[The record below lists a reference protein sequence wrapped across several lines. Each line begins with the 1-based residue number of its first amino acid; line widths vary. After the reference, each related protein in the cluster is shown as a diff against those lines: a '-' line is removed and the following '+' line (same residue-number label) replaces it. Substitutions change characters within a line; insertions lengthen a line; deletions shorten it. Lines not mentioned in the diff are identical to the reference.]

1 MKLNKSRTILVG
13 LAFFTI
19 STFWMLYNNSIPL
32 ILKETFDLNEMVAGI
47 IMAADNVLALFMLPL
62 FGMLSDK
69 TNSKVGKRM
78 PYILIGTIVS
88 VIFMMLL
95 LVFDTPTTL
104 VQFIVVLAIL
114 LIAMSIHRSPSV
126 ALMPDVIPK
135 PLLSK
140 GNAVINLMGAA
151 GGIIALVFIALLSPG
166 EGETNF
172 LLFGAVALVMIIGV
186 AVLFFTLNENKA
198 RQEKETAF
206 PEEVDEQEDDN
217 LAFIDNLSKGNTS
230 KTKLSKPKRNS
241 LLLILVS
248 IFFWFFGYN
257 AIVSAYSKYAVV
269 EWGLTDGMYAYALIV
284 AQVAAIVAFIPIGM
298 AATKIGRKKTILMG
312 IATLTVAFGAIG
324 FFKEFSTFILVLFV
338 FAGFGWAAINVNS
351 YPMVVSLSKGSDIGK
366 YTGYYYT
373 ASMAS
378 QIVTPIASGYL
389 LEYVGYWTLF
399 PYAALFV
406 AISAIT
412 MIFVKH
418 GDSRPKKLESKIEA
432 FDVED

>member
-1 MKLNKSRTILVG
+1 MKLNKTRTLIVG

-32 ILKETFDLNEMVAGI
+32 ILKETFDLNEVLAGF
-47 IMAADNVLALFMLPL
+47 IMSVDNILALFMLPL

-69 TNSKVGKRM
+69 TSSRIGKRM
-78 PYILIGTIVS
+78 PYILIGTILS
-88 VIFMMLL
+88 VVLMMLL
-95 LVFDTPTTL
+95 IVFDTPSTL
-104 VQFIVVLAIL
+104 VPFIVILGIL
-114 LIAMSIHRSPSV
+114 LIAMSIYRSPAV
-126 ALMPDVIPK
+126 ALMPDVTPK

-151 GGIIALVFIALLSPG
+151 GGIIALIFIAILSPG

-172 LLFGAVALVMIIGV
+172 ALFGAVAAVMLVGV
-186 AVLFFTLNENKA
+186 AILFFTFDENKA
-198 RQEKETAF
+198 RKEKEDNF
-206 PEEVDEQEDDN
+206 PDETN
-217 LAFIDNLSKGNTS
+217 LVKESGEPKAVMSKS
-230 KTKLSKPKRNS
+230 KRNS
-241 LLLILVS
+241 LILILAS
-248 IFFWFFGYN
+248 IFLWFFGYN
-257 AIVSAYSKYAVV
+257 AIVSAYSKYAVI
-269 EWGLTDGMYAYALIV
+269 EWGLTEGMYAHALII
-284 AQVAAIVAFIPIGM
+284 AQVAAIIAFIPIGFI
-298 AATKIGRKKTILMG
+298 ATKIGRKRTIITG
-312 IATLTVAFGAIG
+312 IITLTIAFGSVG
-324 FFKEFSTFILVLFV
+324 FFKEWNNIILAMFVL
-338 FAGFGWAAINVNS
+338 AGFGWAAINVNS

-378 QIVTPIASGYL
+378 QIVTPIVSGAL

-406 AISAIT
+406 ILSAVT

-418 GDSRPKKLESKIEA
+418 GDSRPAKLKNKIEA

>member
-1 MKLNKSRTILVG
+1 MKLNKTRTLIVG

-32 ILKETFDLNEMVAGI
+32 ILKETFDLNEVLAGF
-47 IMAADNVLALFMLPL
+47 IMSVDNILALFMLPL

-69 TNSKVGKRM
+69 TSSRIGKRM
-78 PYILIGTIVS
+78 PYILIGTILS
-88 VIFMMLL
+88 VVLMMLL
-95 LVFDTPTTL
+95 IVFDTPSTL
-104 VQFIVVLAIL
+104 VPFIVILGIL
-114 LIAMSIHRSPSV
+114 LIAMSIYRSPAV
-126 ALMPDVIPK
+126 ALMPDVTPK

-151 GGIIALVFIALLSPG
+151 GGIIALIFIAILSPG

-172 LLFGAVALVMIIGV
+172 ALFGAVAAVMLVGV
-186 AVLFFTLNENKA
+186 AILFFTFDENKA
-198 RQEKETAF
+198 RKEKEDNF
-206 PEEVDEQEDDN
+206 PDETN
-217 LAFIDNLSKGNTS
+217 LVKESGEPKAVMSKS
-230 KTKLSKPKRNS
+230 KRNS
-241 LLLILVS
+241 LILILAS
-248 IFFWFFGYN
+248 IFLWFFGYN
-257 AIVSAYSKYAVV
+257 AIVSAYSKYAVI
-269 EWGLTDGMYAYALIV
+269 EWGLAEGMYAHALII
-284 AQVAAIVAFIPIGM
+284 AQVAAIIAFIPIGFI
-298 AATKIGRKKTILMG
+298 ATKIGRKRTIITG
-312 IATLTVAFGAIG
+312 IITLTIAFGSVG
-324 FFKEFSTFILVLFV
+324 FFKEWNNIILAMFVL
-338 FAGFGWAAINVNS
+338 AGFGWAAINVNS

-378 QIVTPIASGYL
+378 QIVTPIVSGAL

-406 AISAIT
+406 ILSAVT

-418 GDSRPKKLESKIEA
+418 GDSRPAKLKNKIEA